1 MKSFK
6 NQAPLQLKT
15 TLLHST
21 QTIFLITDNIIF
33 YLLWINLTLIT
44 ISGKLIAVMGDE
56 DTCTGFLLGGIGEI
70 NKQRKANYMVV
81 DKDTP
86 TSDIEDQ
93 LKFV

>member
-1 MKSFK
+1 MK
-6 NQAPLQLKT
+6 
-15 TLLHST
+15 
-21 QTIFLITDNIIF
+21 
-33 YLLWINLTLIT
+33 
-44 ISGKLIAVMGDE
+44 GKLLAVIGDE

-93 LKFV
+93 LKFVSFLKNCCLFAYFIKGIQHFFY

>member
-1 MKSFK
+1 M
-6 NQAPLQLKT
+6 
-15 TLLHST
+15 
-21 QTIFLITDNIIF
+21 I
-33 YLLWINLTLIT
+33 
-44 ISGKLIAVMGDE
+44 GKLLAVMGDE

-93 LKFV
+93 LKFVCFLKIAVCLFILLRA